1 MAGRGNPGHRA
12 GGTAFSGRW
21 PDGRPGSR
29 AGRSRG
35 LAEQPGVLAV
45 VDAAELFRLDGRVAL
60 ITGGAGLLGRR
71 HCEALLGA
79 GGQIVVGDVD
89 GPRAE
94 ALADELGAHR
104 ALGLGLDVADERSV
118 QACVDA
124 AVARFGRLDILV
136 NNAALT

>member
-60 ITGGAGLLGRR
+60 VTGGAGLLGRR
-71 HCEALLGA
+71 YCEALLDAGA
-79 GGQIVVGDVD
+79 RVVVGDLD
-89 GPRAE
+89 APRAE
-94 ALADELGAHR
+94 AVATELSSADT
-104 ALGLGLDVADERSV
+104 LGLALDVADQASV
-118 QACVDA
+118 QTTV
-124 AVARFGRLDILV
+124 
-136 NNAALT
+136 